1 MFYFVFRP
9 PPKYIRRAAP
19 VDPPIVPTNAMTTS
33 TSPGAAAAAATINKI
48 DINSPSSS
56 LERNLKP
63 SEILR
68 QKSSDS
74 LDVKLASTYRKTTPE
89 ICNKYSMGVSDEFG
103 RRIVKAESLEKSTKR
118 PEKVVKRAQSP
129 TASLGK
135 GSPTGSLSKFGT
147 NRSADSPTDSL
158 GKASSHLA
166 TESIGSKESLASQG
180 HISERIKSYESIS
193 SLSSESNKA
202 GMHIENEPYYDTVA
216 LDNGDGDYVYIPA
229 GGNGS
234 TSSRDD
240 ISNAGST
247 LPMPA
252 NPKNYNSQS
261 SVVTEPE
268 SPGRSSNYVN
278 LDYFLS

>member
-1 MFYFVFRP
+1 
-9 PPKYIRRAAP
+9 
-19 VDPPIVPTNAMTTS
+19 MTTS

-48 DINSPSSS
+48 DKNSPSSS

-74 LDVKLASTYRKTTPE
+74 LDVKLASNYRKTTPE
-89 ICNKYSMGVSDEFG
+89 ICNKYSMGLSEEFG

-118 PEKVVKRAQSP
+118 PEKILKRAQSP
-129 TASLGK
+129 TVSLGK
-135 GSPTGSLSKFGT
+135 GESPTGSLSKFGT
-147 NRSADSPTDSL
+147 TRSTDSPTDSL
-158 GKASSHLA
+158 GKASNLA

-193 SLSSESNKA
+193 SLSSESIKV

-216 LDNGDGDYVYIPA
+216 LDNGDGDYVYIPP